1 MTEIERASYDVV
13 VVGAGPSGMAAAAE
27 AAVDG
32 ARVALLDQ
40 QARVGGA
47 YWRHHP
53 SQLDGDAAA
62 HHDWATFR
70 RLLARLDRVD
80 VRTEHAVW
88 SLERVPGAFVVRA
101 TAGEVARR
109 PVLIDTTSVVV
120 ATGAHERV
128 APFPGW
134 TMPGVMTVGAGQ
146 ALLKGTLVEPG
157 ARVLVAGAGPLLLV
171 VADGLLRAGVD
182 VVAVAEA
189 SHPTKYGL
197 HPSGWSG
204 TASRAREGA
213 SYVRTLAAHRV
224 PYHAGYRIVR
234 AWGDERVEHAEIA
247 TRRGRTRSYDV
258 DTLLVSHGFIPQ
270 LELLLQAGARSRVD
284 TDGSLVVEVDVAQRT
299 SVPGLLATGE
309 VTGVGGANLAVLE
322 GYVAGR
328 ALSGRPVDRAVH
340 DRIDVHRRFARA
352 MNAVHGTV
360 DDAAALPDDVVV
372 CRCEEVTAGAV
383 RATCRDLA
391 VDDVRGAKL
400 MTRAGMGLCQGRMCS
415 RTVRDLVAVASG
427 RPVDDREVAHAGE
440 RTPALPVPLANLAA
454 EVSEPRAARDEA
466 GRDG

>member
-1 MTEIERASYDVV
+1 MPEIERASYDVV
-13 VVGAGPSGMAAAAE
+13 VIGAGPSGMAAAAE

-53 SQLDGDAAA
+53 SQLDGDSAA

-80 VRTEHAVW
+80 LRTEHAVW

-109 PVLIDTTSVVV
+109 PVLLDTTSVVV

-128 APFPGW
+128 APFSGW
-134 TMPGVMTVGAGQ
+134 TLPGVMTVGAGQ
-146 ALLKGTLVEPG
+146 SLLKGTLVEPG

-204 TASRAREGA
+204 TASRVREGA

-224 PYHAGYRIVR
+224 PYHAGYRMVR
-234 AWGDERVEHAEIA
+234 AWGDEHVEHAEIA
-247 TRRGRTRSYDV
+247 ARRGRTRTYAV
-258 DTLLVSHGFIPQ
+258 DTLLVSDGFTPQ
-270 LELLLQAGARSRVD
+270 LELLLQAGARGRVD
-284 TDGSLVVEVDVAQRT
+284 ADGSLVVEVDVAQRT

-328 ALSGRPVDRAVH
+328 ALSGRAVDRAVH

-352 MNAVHGTV
+352 MNAVHGTG
-360 DDAAALPDDVVV
+360 DDVAALPDDVLV
-372 CRCEEVTAGAV
+372 CRCEEVTVGSV
-383 RATCRDLA
+383 RAACRDLA

-427 RPVDDREVAHAGE
+427 RPVDDRDVAPAGE
-440 RTPALPVPLANLAA
+440 RTPAVPVPLGNLAV
-454 EVSEPRAARDEA
+454 EVSEPRAARDAAE
-466 GRDG
+466 RDG